1 MINSKRV
8 VPVSKTDLMTMY
20 GTMMLI
26 AAIDVSVM
34 QAGDGGD
41 STPAGT
47 GDVGTKIASEPV
59 IQIDI
64 GSDVTDAVIYFVPEY
79 TYAGFAIGGSAVET
93 GGVDVEADGVT
104 LYKATLDSGAV
115 TIAKAGF

>member
-1 MINSKRV
+1 MINEKRV

-26 AAIDVSVM
+26 AGIDVSAM
-34 QAGDGGD
+34 QAGDVGYF
-41 STPAGT
+41 SLSGT

-64 GSDVTDAVIYFVPEY
+64 SSGVTAAVIYFIPEY
-79 TYAGFAIGGSAVET
+79 TYAGFAINGSAVET
-93 GGVDVEADGVT
+93 GGVDVQADGVT
-104 LYKATLDSGAV
+104 LYKATLASGAV